1 MSLDLSRGELENRY
15 RKESRAG
22 LKERLLLVLKVE
34 GDGMIPARVAKE
46 IHRSRTWTSDWLAR
60 YRKEGINGLDNR
72 PKSGRPSKLPKEVAL
87 NVRKKLK
94 ERKQGWTTQ
103 QVNEMIVKEEMLL
116 HQIYIYTL
124 LHKWGFKQKVP
135 RKVHVNTASQKEKS
149 SLKKSTENTGLPT
162 EGFNSSIIG

>member
-1 MSLDLSRGELENRY
+1 MNLSKGELETLY

-34 GDGMIPARVAKE
+34 GDGMIAARVAKE
-46 IHRSRTWTSDWLAR
+46 LHRSRTWTSDWLAR
-60 YRKEGINGLDNR
+60 YHNEGIDGLENR
-72 PKSGRPSKLPKEVAL
+72 PKSGRPSKLSEEVAVK
-87 NVRKKLK
+87 VRKKLK

-103 QVNEMIVKEEMLL
+103 QVNEMIVKEGNVHY

-135 RKVHVNTASQKEKS
+135 RKVHVNTASKKEKKQF
-149 SLKKSTENTGLPT
+149 KKEHTKY
-162 EGFNSSIIG
+162 